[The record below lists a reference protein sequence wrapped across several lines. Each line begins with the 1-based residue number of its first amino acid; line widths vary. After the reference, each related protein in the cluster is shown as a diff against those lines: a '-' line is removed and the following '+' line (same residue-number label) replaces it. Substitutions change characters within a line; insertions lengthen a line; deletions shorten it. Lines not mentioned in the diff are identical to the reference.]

1 VSTRGLLRRKRN
13 SKSEQNTWRAELAR
27 ENLPSSATLNLTND
41 PGCSLREKARG
52 AHLSNRLPN
61 QDPRS
66 ALRFLAWI
74 LVLAPAFLPWPRSL
88 WDVDHALSRPDQH
101 HNPQQH
107 IRHQL
112 GFSYCSPE
120 TARRSSQKKVRA
132 RLLSLS
138 VQCQELSRFAK
149 RPN

>member
-1 VSTRGLLRRKRN
+1 MSTRGLLRRKRN
-13 SKSEQNTWRAELAR
+13 SKSEQYMEGRACSRKPSELCEAQLNKR
-27 ENLPSSATLNLTND
+27 PGLFAPGKGSGSSPLQSLPESGL
-41 PGCSLREKARG
+41 G
-52 AHLSNRLPN
+52 
-61 QDPRS
+61 S

-107 IRHQL
+107 IPHQL

-120 TARRSSQKKVRA
+120 TARRSSRKKVRA
-132 RLLSLS
+132 RLLSLRF
-138 VQCQELSRFAK
+138 QCQELSRFAK
-149 RPN
+149 RAN